1 MIQLIRILYLS
12 PHFSSVYIGQNSKL
26 GNRQGRSR
34 QNKESREAPLKLITE
49 SFSEGVVSID
59 KIPKRPSNMTRKNPQ
74 EMSMRKSLVFQ
85 YRNDSVEQKGRK

>member
-1 MIQLIRILYLS
+1 MK
-12 PHFSSVYIGQNSKL
+12 NSKL

-59 KIPKRPSNMTRKNPQ
+59 KIP
-74 EMSMRKSLVFQ
+74 EG
-85 YRNDSVEQKGRK
+85 E